1 MEEII
6 QKCKCGI
13 YLSVNQYRDYYQSI
27 EDAVKEERERNSM
40 DIDDELAARMV
51 AEKSLISLQ
60 FYPNT
65 PVGFYIV
72 YGTTLDEVVTK
83 AKSVI
88 NSL

>member
-83 AKSVI
+83 AKSVL

>member
-27 EDAVKEERERNSM
+27 EDAVKEERERNST
-40 DIDDELAARMV
+40 DINDELAARMV

-60 FYPNT
+60 FYPDT

>member
-40 DIDDELAARMV
+40 DIDDELAARMI